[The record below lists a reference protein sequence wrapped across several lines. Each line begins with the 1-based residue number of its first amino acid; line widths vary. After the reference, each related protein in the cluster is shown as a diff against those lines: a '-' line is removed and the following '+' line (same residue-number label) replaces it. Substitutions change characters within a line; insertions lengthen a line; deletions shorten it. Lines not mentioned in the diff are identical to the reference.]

1 MSPSIY
7 ITCQPSPEN
16 ILRKTHWKGM
26 DGPLL
31 SETQGP
37 ITTEAEEASAIG
49 SSSLKLGATLTKKTT
64 RKQSK
69 NSTWIENVS
78 FEDSDR
84 SQFRIQDGG
93 AGAFDERASEES
105 FLLPTTSADDSMV
118 AAERTSIILCEATG
132 QSTIDIAD
140 MLNSQDSGI
149 LSAGDDSTFTLTGE
163 QSHAKLIINKSVEMK
178 SNPEVHSGMSASCDG
193 SVEEANAANFKL
205 PNVNKTLNANNA
217 IRANSFD
224 LEMTNLGLS
233 QDVNGETGLAP
244 ILTDAEMVQI
254 DHDGKE
260 YEVDAKSCSTDV
272 GTANIG
278 QVLIDTN
285 QLAVAV
291 ESLNGATID
300 TSGVATLNPNVLQLN
315 ISNISPVSLSTLG
328 NGQNQPLIYLLTS
341 QEKTTGS
348 VQRFRVSMD
357 QNTSSSTVSDLQLE
371 MADAVDSNNTTL
383 EANKLLTHITEGK
396 DERHNHETIEAS
408 ALLDGEAQTAP
419 MLSVLDVIQLSD
431 GNQAFV
437 LDGNTTT
444 TTTSTPVETI
454 KQKKEPKKKKKKV
467 KEDEQEQKC
476 EECGEMVANKAK
488 LKVHLLSHKTDRPYK
503 CEVEGCGWSFQTLYK
518 LKRHKMGHGGN
529 KPFVC
534 RVENCGKPF
543 TTIYNLKIHMNTH
556 FRQNLEVCDVEGCE
570 EVFNSKAKLQ
580 IHQRKHFLDQQL
592 QCTHPGCDKTFTTTS
607 ALGSHQRIHERDQHS
622 FPCLVEGCGK
632 VYEKSCR
639 LKLHMMSHT
648 GERPFKCTFEGCQW
662 AFTCIQKLKRHL
674 VRHTGE
680 RKYMCNQ
687 DGCNKMF
694 TRLEHLKGH
703 LVSHSGEKP
712 YKCTVEG
719 CNASFSARSSHYMHV
734 KRHKMGKPIKE
745 KYTFCCPWDNCEK
758 MFSSRMGV
766 KNHVIK
772 THGTPL
778 SFDNEMVFVKLNKD
792 DGKEEEQVESSL
804 ASTQVQQ
811 MTSPQSVDL
820 SQVASLPQGTVDI
833 TELITNAGEI
843 DKQLLLPSLPVSVL
857 TQAADASMITN
868 YTSTLGNNLCV
879 TVPQVVDTL
888 TEDVSASR
896 VRSKI
901 IQENQSGSA
910 RTDFIALPKE
920 IRIREMDSR
929 SDLVTSETVKVSS
942 NSTLSFS
949 SSIFPLSSVSTTG
962 LTLRDPS
969 TGTPYVQT
977 QLLQDDPPGEGDV
990 AFHLSTTTVSPHAS
1004 LVNQLS
1010 VSILPTSINQSQ
1022 DAAKTFLNTGSRVT
1036 DFTQS
1041 TINLQDLE

>member
-1 MSPSIY
+1 
-7 ITCQPSPEN
+7 
-16 ILRKTHWKGM
+16 M

-37 ITTEAEEASAIG
+37 ITTEAEEASDVG
-49 SSSLKLGATLTKKTT
+49 SSPLNLGGIITPKTT

-69 NSTWIENVS
+69 NSSWIENVS

-93 AGAFDERASEES
+93 AGAFDQRANEET
-105 FLLPTTSADDSMV
+105 FLLPPTTTDDSIV
-118 AAERTSIILCEATG
+118 AVAEPTSIILCEATG
-132 QSTIDIAD
+132 QSTLDIAD

-149 LSAGDDSTFTLTGE
+149 LSAGDDNTFTLTGE
-163 QSHAKLIINKSVEMK
+163 QTHAKLIINKPVEMK
-178 SNPEVHSGMSASCDG
+178 ENPEVHSAMPGGSCIV
-193 SVEEANAANFKL
+193 SVEDAAAANFKL

-224 LEMTNLGLS
+224 LDMTNLGLT
-233 QDVNGETGLAP
+233 QDGGTGLAP
-244 ILTDAEMVQI
+244 ILTDTGELVNGLVNI
-254 DHDGKE
+254 DPGDAGGKE
-260 YEVDAKSCSTDV
+260 YDEVDGKSSTGTDV
-272 GTANIG
+272 STANID
-278 QVLIDTN
+278 QVLIDAN

-291 ESLNGATID
+291 ESLNGSAID
-300 TSGVATLNPNVLQLN
+300 TSTGATTINSNVLQLN
-315 ISNISPVSLSTLG
+315 LSSISPVSLASLVG
-328 NGQNQPLIYLLTS
+328 NGQNQPLIYFFTS
-341 QEKTTGS
+341 QEKTGA
-348 VQRFRVSMD
+348 VQRFQVAMD
-357 QNTSSSTVSDLQLE
+357 PTSPATVGDLQLE
-371 MADAVDSNNTTL
+371 MADSVDASTPL
-383 EANKLLTHITEGK
+383 EANKLLTHIEEGK
-396 DERHNHETIEAS
+396 NDQEPMETS
-408 ALLDGEAQTAP
+408 TQLDTDGENVP

-437 LDGNTTT
+437 LDGTGNA
-444 TTTSTPVETI
+444 TTSSVSAPVEQPNV
-454 KQKKEPKKKKKKV
+454 KLKKETKKKKKKI
-467 KEDEQEQKC
+467 KEDEPEQKC
-476 EECGEMVANKAK
+476 VECGELLPNKAR
-488 LKVHLLSHKTDRPYK
+488 LKVHMLSHKTDRPFK
-503 CEVEGCGWSFQTLYK
+503 CDVEDCGWSFQTLYK
-518 LKRHKMGHGGN
+518 LKRHKLGHNGN

-534 RVENCGKPF
+534 TVENCAKPF

-556 FRQNLEVCDVEGCE
+556 FRQNIEVCDVEGCE
-570 EVFNSKAKLQ
+570 EVFSSKAKLK

-607 ALGSHQRIHERDQHS
+607 ALGSHQRIHERDDHS

-639 LKLHMMSHT
+639 LRLHMMSHT
-648 GERPFKCTFEGCQW
+648 GERPYKCTFDGCQW

-687 DGCNKMF
+687 EGCNKMF

-712 YKCTVEG
+712 YKCSVEG

-745 KYTFCCPWDNCEK
+745 KYTFCCSWDNCEK

-772 THGTPL
+772 THGAPVA
-778 SFDNEMVFVKLNKD
+778 FDNEMIFVKLDKGRD
-792 DGKEEEQVESSL
+792 QGQIDSVL
-804 ASTQVQQ
+804 ASPRVQ
-811 MTSPQSVDL
+811 TGPIILPQSSVDL
-820 SQVASLPQGTVDI
+820 SHVTSLSQGTVDI
-833 TELITNAGEI
+833 TELINNAGEI
-843 DKQLLLPSLPVSVL
+843 DKQLLLPALPVSVL
-857 TQAADASMITN
+857 TQATEPSMATN
-868 YTSTLGNNLCV
+868 FTSHLESNLG
-879 TVPQVVDTL
+879 VPEVAEL
-888 TEDVSASR
+888 TEDVVAGR
-896 VRSKI
+896 HKSKI

-920 IRIREMDSR
+920 IRKEFDGQVE
-929 SDLVTSETVKVSS
+929 LVTSDTVKVS
-942 NSTLSFS
+942 FS
-949 SSIFPLSSVSTTG
+949 SSMFPMSSVSTTG

-977 QLLQDDPPGEGDV
+977 QLLQDDPPVESDV
-990 AFHLSTTTVSPHAS
+990 SFQLPTTTVSPTS
-1004 LVNQLS
+1004 LANQLS
-1010 VSILPTSINQSQ
+1010 AVSHSNSSLANQLTAISPDQLSMSNLTQSQ
-1022 DAAKTFLNTGSRVT
+1022 DDRKSFLNAGSRVS